1 MVRFVMRFNLYFSGH
16 LFKWTYFNKFMG
28 LNALGYSVYRSFWY
42 LLITQLRIQL
52 LFIYFIFF

>member
-16 LFKWTYFNKFMG
+16 LFKWTCFNKFMG